1 MESSSSSCHI
11 GSHQGHQSWGRGTC
25 VPAVPALIWA
35 VSCACEAGV
44 ENTNGGQKFSVTFR
58 SWKWAGFDL
67 VVLHPH
73 LEHLSCV
80 AWSTVLL
87 ETPVEVGWT
96 MPEQKAVSSP
106 EYLHL
111 AWIMRPTAW
120 LEHPCIVP
128 FNAALQSF
136 QWSKVKGASLFKLSM
151 AKVQMRF
158 HQ

>member
-1 MESSSSSCHI
+1 MPHWITS
-11 GSHQGHQSWGRGTC
+11 GSPILGERHLR
-25 VPAVPALIWA
+25 A

-44 ENTNGGQKFSVTFR
+44 ENTYGGQKFSVRFR
-58 SWKWAGFDL
+58 SWKRADFDL

-73 LEHLSCV
+73 LEHPSCV

-87 ETPVEVGWT
+87 GTPVEVGWT
-96 MPEQKAVSSP
+96 MPEQKAMSSP

-111 AWIMRPTAW
+111 AWIMRLCPTTAW

-136 QWSKVKGASLFKLSM
+136 QWSKVKGASLFKLST

-158 HQ
+158 HH